1 MEGEHGRH
9 GVVSRARHRRG
20 RLWAGGGRELHC
32 WAVLVHLQLQTTRTK
47 PTHRGL
53 RDLQARRGD
62 WLGES
67 QTCNWCCGDGLGR
80 LHCFDIVGRLHL
92 GRQTLQGR
100 MLVAEVEV
108 LLLGGQGHGE
118 GGGHKGW
125 DERGAWGGG
134 WPEGTA
140 WRLLLS
146 H

>member
-1 MEGEHGRH
+1 M
-9 GVVSRARHRRG
+9 VSRARDRRGWFWARGGRQLHRR
-20 RLWAGGGRELHC
+20 
-32 WAVLVHLQLQTTRTK
+32 AVLVHLQLQTARTK
-47 PTHRGL
+47 TTHWRL

-67 QTCNWCCGDGLGR
+67 QTGNWCCGDGLRR

-92 GRQTLQGR
+92 GRQALQGR
-100 MLVAEVEV
+100 VLVAEVEV

-134 WPEGTA
+134 RPVGTA
-140 WRLLLS
+140 CRLLLLLS
-146 H
+146 HRV